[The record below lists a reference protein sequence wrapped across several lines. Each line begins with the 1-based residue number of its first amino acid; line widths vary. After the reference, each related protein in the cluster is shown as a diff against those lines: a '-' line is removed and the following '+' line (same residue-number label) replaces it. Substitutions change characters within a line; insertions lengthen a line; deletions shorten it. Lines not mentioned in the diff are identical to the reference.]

1 MILLTA
7 ALCGFALAPV
17 AMSQPKGDAFA
28 DPKVTPV
35 PDALQKNTIVVM
47 VLADGNVMMDG
58 QTISLAELEQR
69 LTKIIQETP
78 NQAVRLRGDGDIPY
92 QRMMAVIDVCQRAKA
107 WNIAMGQAP
116 GDAFAAPAAPAPP
129 TASRPDLDIYL
140 QADGNVMVEGKA
152 ITLAQLEQRLEEIRK
167 TVSPPYV
174 RLIGNG
180 STSKDHMEQVQQVLH
195 KTGSKVFSLMKVSS
209 SDLLVRYEV
218 FSIDLETAAA
228 MRRERPVDGK
238 FYADLVSLV
247 EKGDADQQS
256 LIVLRCASGQK
267 ATTGGVNRETY
278 PTEWDPQPAGTLP
291 GAQGENPPK
300 VVVPVRAEAFEN
312 RDAGE
317 ELEVEPIRGENSKHI
332 ELKLIA
338 THTSLA
344 ERTPWGKDT
353 SLTEMPLFETQRV
366 TTNAHL
372 TEGEPF
378 LLSTMN
384 PPPGSKVH
392 PGRIW
397 FAFATVSFAD

>member
-1 MILLTA
+1 MKTKYMILLTA

-17 AMSQPKGDAFA
+17 AMSQPAGDPFTDA
-28 DPKVTPV
+28 KVPAARPAKEFV
-35 PDALQKNTIVVM
+35 IK
-47 VLADGNVMMDG
+47 VLANGKVLARG
-58 QTISLAELEQR
+58 ETIELAALDPILKEIAPEISKR
-69 LTKIIQETP
+69 P
-78 NQAVRLRGDGDIPY
+78 VRLVGDSSLPY
-92 QRMMAVIDVCQRAKA
+92 QRMVDVIEACRKA
-107 WNIAMGQAP
+107 GIWNIAMGQTQ
-116 GDAFAAPAAPAPP
+116 GDAPADPNADKDKTEEIVLTLQRDGRVKMDHEVMAATEFEVRARELGKRFSRPHLRIVTDGTAPADLAAKVMEIIQKERLEAPA
-129 TASRPDLDIYL
+129 L
-140 QADGNVMVEGKA
+140 
-152 ITLAQLEQRLEEIRK
+152 
-167 TVSPPYV
+167 
-174 RLIGNG
+174 
-180 STSKDHMEQVQQVLH
+180 SKI
-195 KTGSKVFSLMKVSS
+195 S

-218 FSIDLETAAA
+218 FSIDLGTAAA
-228 MRRERPVDGK
+228 MRREKPTDGK

-256 LIVLRCASGQK
+256 LMVTRCASGQK
-267 ATTGGVNRETY
+267 AKTVGVTRETY

-332 ELKLIA
+332 ELKIIA
-338 THTSLA
+338 THTSFA